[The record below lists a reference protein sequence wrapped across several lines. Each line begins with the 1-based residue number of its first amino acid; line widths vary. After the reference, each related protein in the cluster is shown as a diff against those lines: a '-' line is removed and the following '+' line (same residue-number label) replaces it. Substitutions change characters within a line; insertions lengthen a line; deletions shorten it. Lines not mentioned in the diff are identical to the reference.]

1 MQYKFVLK
9 NHFSW
14 IMLCHIHTHGLLF
27 LDTFLQQLFVLLTLS
42 TSFVLFISYLA
53 TTWSKNCD
61 WLEKIT
67 STALVKWIN
76 LICSLLF
83 WLTDYLKV
91 WAKMVCRIIIIF
103 WTPTK
108 LFLFLKASCFDNFE
122 LLMHCLEAEK
132 EKNISPSCR
141 LLYQNFLKYYCTLE

>member
-1 MQYKFVLK
+1 MSYTYTWSSIFRYFPSTAFCFTYLIYKFC
-9 NHFSW
+9 F
-14 IMLCHIHTHGLLF
+14 IYI
-27 LDTFLQQLFVLLTLS
+27 LS
-42 TSFVLFISYLA
+42 V
-53 TTWSKNCD
+53 TTWSKNCH

-76 LICSLLF
+76 LIGSLLF

-122 LLMHCLEAEK
+122 LLIHCLEAEK